1 VYSLNVPLPS
11 AVPRLATDLARRVP
25 GGTARTRGEHTLVAK
40 RCGDGDATAFGRYEA
55 RARERLAGTPPFE
68 CRIERVEYFES
79 AASGPSPVVYLAV
92 DSPGLEAVH
101 DALCEEFPPVED
113 IEGEAY
119 VPHVTIARGGALD
132 TVRELAGPVDE
143 PVQWTVEELAWYD
156 AERGVTASRLS
167 LPA

>member
-1 VYSLNVPLPS
+1 VYSLNVPSPVRS
-11 AVPRLATDLARRVP
+11 AAGDRPRQASPRQDGPNA
-25 GGTARTRGEHTLVAK
+25 GEHTLVAK

-68 CRIERVEYFES
+68 CRIERAEYFES

-119 VPHVTIARGGALD
+119 VLHVTIARGGALD
-132 TVRELAGPVDE
+132 TVRELAGPSTNRSSG
-143 PVQWTVEELAWYD
+143 PSRNW
-156 AERGVTASRLS
+156 RGTTPSA
-167 LPA
+167 A